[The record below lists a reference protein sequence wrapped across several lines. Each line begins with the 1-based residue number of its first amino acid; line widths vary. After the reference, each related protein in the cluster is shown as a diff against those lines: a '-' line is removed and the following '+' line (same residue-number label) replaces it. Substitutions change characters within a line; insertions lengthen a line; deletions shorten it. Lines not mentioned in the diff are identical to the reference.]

1 MDLNEDSIDGSLSRP
16 LLEEEDIDIED
27 DGNDDD
33 NITSDNCTD
42 GSYWT
47 TSNLRKVA
55 LDLSLWINIII
66 LLTKVIAYIQTLSLS
81 VLAALVD
88 SILDVVSQW
97 ILLYTEQTS
106 SKH

>member
-16 LLEEEDIDIED
+16 LLEEEDIDNED

-47 TSNLRKVA
+47 TSNLRKIA